1 MNREDLKRML
11 SISRGDE
18 KAPLV
23 LKDANVVNVF
33 SHEIVKANVAVYKD
47 KIVGIGD
54 YEGIKE
60 VNLEGKI
67 LAPGFVDSHVHIES
81 SMTTPSQFAKVIVPR
96 GTTTIIAD
104 PHEIANVKGNDGI
117 NFILEDSEDLPLDV
131 YVMLPSCVPATP
143 FENSGAVLKA
153 EDLKEF
159 IDHERVLGLGE
170 LMNYPGVVAG
180 DEEIL
185 DKILLAENRII
196 DGHGPIIED
205 KELNTYV
212 LAGVKT
218 EHESSTLEE
227 LRNRIRLG
235 MYILIREGSAARNLT
250 TLVKGLTKENI
261 RRCLF
266 CTDDKHPED
275 ILKDGH
281 IDHNMRLAIKEGI
294 DPIDAIKIGTLNAAE
309 CYGLKG
315 KGAIAPGYYADLVV
329 IDNLE
334 DFNILQVFKDG
345 KLVGENLK
353 PLFNTTEV
361 DTSKVKNSVNIK
373 KVEKEDLAINLNS
386 NKARIIKLQSHSLV
400 TEMVEKS
407 VNIKNGEF
415 QYGNEDIL
423 KVAVVERHKATG
435 NIGLG
440 LVEGFKLKGGAIGST
455 IAHDSHNLIVI
466 GDNDEDILLA
476 INELEKIGGG
486 ITVVSKGEVLK
497 SLPLEIGGIM
507 SQQSV
512 EKVSYK
518 LKDMLK
524 LSYEKLNVSKGL
536 DPFMTLSFIAL
547 PVIPDIK
554 ITDLGLFHVSNFKFI
569 DISV

>member
-1 MNREDLKRML
+1 MKKEDLKKML

-23 LKDANVVNVF
+23 LKNASIVNVF
-33 SHEIVKANVAVYKD
+33 SHEIIKSDVAIYGD
-47 KIVGIGD
+47 KIVGIGE
-54 YEGIKE
+54 YEGIE
-60 VNLEGKI
+60 EIDLEEKI

-117 NFILEDSEDLPLDV
+117 NYILEDSENIPLDV
-131 YVMLPSCVPATP
+131 YLMLPSCVPSTP
-143 FENSGAVLKA
+143 FENSGAILKA

-159 IDHERVLGLGE
+159 INHKRVLGLGE
-170 LMNYPGVVAG
+170 LMNYPGVING

-185 DKILLAENRII
+185 DKILLAENKII
-196 DGHGPIIED
+196 DGHGPLIED
-205 KELNTYV
+205 KDLNTYV

-218 EHESSTLEE
+218 EHEASTVEE
-227 LRNRIRLG
+227 FKKRISLG
-235 MYILIREGSAARNLT
+235 VYILIREGSAARNLA
-250 TLVKGLTKENI
+250 TLIKGVTKDNI

-281 IDHNMRLAIKEGI
+281 IDHNIRLAIKEGI
-294 DPIDAIKIGTLNAAE
+294 DPIDAIKMATLNACE
-309 CYGLKG
+309 CYGLKR

-329 IDNLE
+329 IDNLQ
-334 DFNILQVFKDG
+334 DFNILKVFKDG
-345 KLVGENLK
+345 QLVGENLE
-353 PLFNTTEV
+353 PIFETTEV
-361 DTSKVKNSVNIK
+361 DTSKVENTVNIK
-373 KVEKEDLAINLNS
+373 KVKKEDLDINLKS
-386 NKARIIKLQSHSLV
+386 NKARIIKLEPHSLV
-400 TEMVEKS
+400 TKMVERN
-407 VNIKNGEF
+407 VIVENGKF
-415 QYGNEDIL
+415 QYCDEDIL
-423 KVAVVERHKATG
+423 KVAVIERHRATG

-455 IAHDSHNLIVI
+455 IAHDSHNIIVI
-466 GDNDEDILLA
+466 GDSDKDILMA
-476 INELEKIGGG
+476 IEELEKIGGG
-486 ITVVSKGEVLK
+486 LTVVSKGKVLE

-507 SQQSV
+507 SQESIG
-512 EKVSYK
+512 KVTNK
-518 LKDMLK
+518 LKEMLEI
-524 LSYEKLNVSKGL
+524 SYGKLNVNKDL

-554 ITDLGLFHVSNFKFI
+554 VTDLGLFDVKNFKFV
-569 DISV
+569 DISI

>member
-1 MNREDLKRML
+1 YFIFQAEDGIRD
-11 SISRGDE
+11 R
-18 KAPLV
+18 
-23 LKDANVVNVF
+23 NVTGVQTCALT
-33 SHEIVKANVAVYKD
+33 I
-47 KIVGIGD
+47 
-54 YEGIKE
+54 
-60 VNLEGKI
+60 
-67 LAPGFVDSHVHIES
+67 
-81 SMTTPSQFAKVIVPR
+81 
-96 GTTTIIAD
+96 TTI
-104 PHEIANVKGNDGI
+104 
-117 NFILEDSEDLPLDV
+117 
-131 YVMLPSCVPATP
+131 
-143 FENSGAVLKA
+143 
-153 EDLKEF
+153 
-159 IDHERVLGLGE
+159 
-170 LMNYPGVVAG
+170 
-180 DEEIL
+180 
-185 DKILLAENRII
+185 
-196 DGHGPIIED
+196 
-205 KELNTYV
+205 
-212 LAGVKT
+212 
-218 EHESSTLEE
+218 
-227 LRNRIRLG
+227 
-235 MYILIREGSAARNLT
+235 
-250 TLVKGLTKENI
+250 VKGLTKENI

-275 ILKDGH
+275 VLKDGH

-400 TEMVEKS
+400 TEKVEKR

-497 SLPLEIGGIM
+497 SLPLEIGG
-507 SQQSV
+507 
-512 EKVSYK
+512 
-518 LKDMLK
+518 
-524 LSYEKLNVSKGL
+524 
-536 DPFMTLSFIAL
+536 
-547 PVIPDIK
+547 
-554 ITDLGLFHVSNFKFI
+554 
-569 DISV
+569 

>member
-1 MNREDLKRML
+1 
-11 SISRGDE
+11 
-18 KAPLV
+18 
-23 LKDANVVNVF
+23 
-33 SHEIVKANVAVYKD
+33 
-47 KIVGIGD
+47 
-54 YEGIKE
+54 
-60 VNLEGKI
+60 
-67 LAPGFVDSHVHIES
+67 
-81 SMTTPSQFAKVIVPR
+81 
-96 GTTTIIAD
+96 
-104 PHEIANVKGNDGI
+104 
-117 NFILEDSEDLPLDV
+117 
-131 YVMLPSCVPATP
+131 
-143 FENSGAVLKA
+143 
-153 EDLKEF
+153 
-159 IDHERVLGLGE
+159 
-170 LMNYPGVVAG
+170 
-180 DEEIL
+180 
-185 DKILLAENRII
+185 
-196 DGHGPIIED
+196 
-205 KELNTYV
+205 
-212 LAGVKT
+212 
-218 EHESSTLEE
+218 
-227 LRNRIRLG
+227 
-235 MYILIREGSAARNLT
+235 
-250 TLVKGLTKENI
+250 
-261 RRCLF
+261 
-266 CTDDKHPED
+266 
-275 ILKDGH
+275 
-281 IDHNMRLAIKEGI
+281 
-294 DPIDAIKIGTLNAAE
+294 
-309 CYGLKG
+309 
-315 KGAIAPGYYADLVV
+315 
-329 IDNLE
+329 
-334 DFNILQVFKDG
+334 
-345 KLVGENLK
+345 
-353 PLFNTTEV
+353 
-361 DTSKVKNSVNIK
+361 
-373 KVEKEDLAINLNS
+373 
-386 NKARIIKLQSHSLV
+386 RIIKLQSHSLV

>member
-1 MNREDLKRML
+1 MKREDLEKML

-23 LKDANVVNVF
+23 FKNANIINVF
-33 SHEIVKANVAVYKD
+33 SHELIKGDVAVYQD
-47 KIVGIGD
+47 KIVGIGK
-54 YEGIKE
+54 YEG
-60 VNLEGKI
+60 LEEIDLKGKV

-104 PHEIANVKGNDGI
+104 PHEIANVKGKDGI
-117 NFILEDSEDLPLDV
+117 NYILEDSKDIPLDV

-143 FENSGAVLKA
+143 FENSGAILKA

-159 IDHERVLGLGE
+159 INHEKVLGLGE
-170 LMNYPGVVAG
+170 LMNYPGVING
-180 DEEIL
+180 DDEIL
-185 DKILLAENRII
+185 DKILLSENKII
-196 DGHGPIIED
+196 DGHGPLIKD

-218 EHESSTLEE
+218 EHEASTVEE
-227 LRNRIRLG
+227 LKNRIALG

-250 TLVKGLTKENI
+250 TLIKGLTKDNI

-281 IDHNMRLAIKEGI
+281 IDYNIRLAIKEGI
-294 DPIDAIKIGTLNAAE
+294 DPIDAVKMATLNAAE
-309 CYGLKG
+309 CYGLKK

-329 IDNLE
+329 IDNLK
-334 DFNILQVFKDG
+334 DFNILKVFKNG
-345 KLVGENLK
+345 ELVGEDLK
-353 PLFNTTEV
+353 PLFKTTDI
-361 DTSKVKNSVNIK
+361 DTSNIDNTVNIK
-373 KVEKEDLAINLNS
+373 KVEKKDLVVNLKS
-386 NKARIIKLQSHSLV
+386 NRARVIKLEPHSLV
-400 TEMVEKS
+400 TKMVERNVK
-407 VNIKNGEF
+407 VENGQF
-415 QYGNEDIL
+415 QYNGEDIL

-455 IAHDSHNLIVI
+455 IAHDSHNIIVI
-466 GDNDEDILLA
+466 GDNDEDILVA
-476 INELEKIGGG
+476 INELENIGGG
-486 ITVVSKGEVLK
+486 ITVVSKGKVLE
-497 SLPLEIGGIM
+497 SLALEIGGIM
-507 SQQSV
+507 SQKTV
-512 EKVSYK
+512 ENVSYK
-518 LKDMLK
+518 LNEMLK
-524 LSYEKLNVSKGL
+524 LSYEKLNVNRDL
-536 DPFMTLSFIAL
+536 EPFMTLSFIAL

-554 ITDLGLFHVSNFKFI
+554 VTDLGLFDVKNFKFI
-569 DISV
+569 DISL